1 MRFITLP
8 TTILSTV
15 LGLATLVSGQT
26 TDLNKLQ
33 TAAEKSDYTSTAT
46 AEEVNQFLTELVAQ
60 WPAAELTTIGQTVEG
75 RELSAVLVPAQDQGD
90 SRPLTVLILGG
101 IHSGECDGKEGL
113 LALARDMAAGKLGPS
128 LGKLNL
134 ILVPNYNAD
143 GNERRSPGHRPG
155 QAGPTEGMGIREN
168 AQGLDLNRDFVK
180 LESPEARSLI
190 SAIDE
195 HDVDV
200 LIDLHTTNGSLHRY
214 DLTYDIPHNPIMP
227 SAVDQ
232 WLRSELVPEVTS
244 SMKAAGFST
253 YYYGN
258 FDRDHTTWKTY
269 GHEPRYSTD
278 YMALRGKIGILSESY
293 SYVSYQRRVE
303 ASYQFAYEVIKFLA
317 SNPEK
322 TRQAVAA
329 GSGPAKPGD
338 PLPLRAEIAKTAENE
353 LALGFVTAEGKL
365 PTGPYGHEALKK
377 HEPKDYLVELWNS
390 FTSTESV
397 DLPYAYAIAPQFAW
411 VAQRLALHGVRVQT
425 LEEAADL
432 DVEQYRVTGTERS
445 REFQGHRMLT
455 VETELLETNQQ
466 MFQPGT
472 FIVRVSQPLG
482 KLAAYLLEPRS
493 DDSLAV
499 WNFFDPDIIG
509 NKLYPVARIMQPV
522 AHLSYRAASDEV
534 PASES
539 ITLQHLSQ
547 PSFTVDYDGDL
558 RRSAHWLGD
567 TKQYVV
573 RSSNEHFVVD
583 AETGAQRRL
592 DELTALAAALEQ
604 LDEFSASEAR
614 SAAKASV
621 LTEDLQFG
629 VLVHKSDLYFYN
641 AATATAR
648 RLTTTEKAAE
658 ELVELSPDG
667 SHAAFV
673 LDNNL
678 WVVNC
683 ETSQLKQLTTDGSE
697 EKLNGILDWVYQ
709 EELYGRGNFKAFWW
723 SPAGDEIALLKLDQ
737 AKVDRYRVS
746 DSISFKQQLEETR
759 YPKAGDPIPVVSLWK
774 VNIQSGDLAEIDL
787 TEFPTDD
794 RLVSRVTWA
803 EDRSLWVQVHNR
815 VQNNQTL
822 LRVLPG
828 ETQCS
833 AVLKEESEGWLE
845 IRSVP
850 HFLDDQR
857 FLWLSDLPAGR
868 THLFSVDVATG
879 EKTALTSGEWDVGA
893 IAGVSPDKKTVFVT
907 GNYTS
912 AIEQHLV
919 AVDATNGTA
928 KRVTQLDGSHSVK
941 LDASCSYFIDR
952 FSNTTT
958 PPRLALFSKTGDS
971 VRTIDAPR
979 SDRHR
984 AVNYQPPIQTTIPAA
999 DGLPLQA
1006 TIMLPPGVTPE
1017 NAAEEL
1023 PVLFYVYGGPQA
1035 PTVKNEW
1042 GGRYFWWHQMLC
1054 QRGFAVVLCDNR
1066 SARGRG
1072 VKDTW
1077 TIRGDMGRVEMQDL
1091 EATVSWVSKQ
1101 PWADKDRF
1109 GIWGWS
1115 YGGYFTAYAMTHS
1128 KLFRAGISGAPV
1140 TDWRNYDAIY
1150 TERYMDLPQDN
1161 EDGYESSSVVR
1172 SAANLS
1178 GRMMI
1183 IHGERDDNVHI
1194 SNSFQLANALQQA
1207 GKIFDMMVYPKN
1219 RHGIVQPSQKHHLQK
1234 TMTEFLETHLK

>member
-15 LGLATLVSGQT
+15 LGLATLVNGQT
-26 TDLNKLQ
+26 TDLEKLQ
-33 TAAEKSDYTSTAT
+33 TVAEKSGYTSTAT
-46 AEEVNQFLTELVAQ
+46 AEEVDQYLADLVAG
-60 WPAAELTTIGQTVEG
+60 WPAAELTSIGQTVEG
-75 RELSAVLVPAQDQGD
+75 RELSAVLVPPQVKTDVK
-90 SRPLTVLILGG
+90 PLTVLILGG

-113 LALARDMAAGKLGPS
+113 LALARDMAAGKLDPS
-128 LGKLNL
+128 LRSLNL

-143 GNERRSPGHRPG
+143 GNERRSPDHRPG

-190 SAIDE
+190 AAIDQ

-227 SAVDQ
+227 DEVDQ
-232 WLRSELVPEVTS
+232 WLRGELIPQVTS
-244 SMKAAGFST
+244 SMKKAGFST

-303 ASYQFAYEVIKFLA
+303 ASYQFAYEVIKVLA
-317 SNPEK
+317 SNSDPAH
-322 TRQAVAA
+322 RAIALG
-329 GSGPAKPGD
+329 GSSKLGD
-338 PLPLRAEIAKTAENE
+338 PLPLRAEITKTADNE
-353 LALGFVTAEGKL
+353 LALGFRTADGKP
-365 PTGPYGHEALKK
+365 PTGPYGHEALGK
-377 HEPKDYLVELWNS
+377 HEAKNYLVELWNRY
-390 FTSTESV
+390 TPTKSV
-397 DLPYAYAIAPQFAW
+397 ELPFAYALPARFAW
-411 VAQRLALHGVRVQT
+411 VAQRLSMHGVNVQT
-425 LEEAADL
+425 LAEDTEIK
-432 DVEQYRVTGTERS
+432 VEQYQVTSAKRS
-445 REFQGHRMLT
+445 REFQGHRMLAI
-455 VETELLETNQQ
+455 EAELLDPSERK
-466 MFQPGT
+466 FPAGT

-482 KLAAYLLEPRS
+482 KLAAYLLEPLS

-499 WNFFDPDIIG
+499 WNFFDPDILG
-509 NKLYPVARIMQPV
+509 NQLYPVSRVVQGV
-522 AHLSYRAASDEV
+522 AHLKYQPATGEA
-534 PASES
+534 PASEL

-547 PSFTVDYDGDL
+547 PNFTVDYDGDL

-567 TKQYVV
+567 TQQYVV

-583 AETGAQRRL
+583 AMTGAQRRL
-592 DELTALAAALEQ
+592 DELTALAKALEQ
-604 LDEFSASEAR
+604 LEEFSASDAQA
-614 SAAKASV
+614 AAKASV

-629 VLVHKSDLYFYN
+629 VLVHKSDLYFYD
-641 AATATAR
+641 AKTAKAR
-648 RLTTTEKAAE
+648 RLTKTERATE

-683 ETSQLKQLTTDGSE
+683 ETSELKQLTIDGSE

-737 AKVDRYRVS
+737 TEVDRYRVS

-774 VNIQSGDLAEIDL
+774 ADIQSGDLKEVDL
-787 TEFPTDD
+787 TEFPVDD

-815 VQNNQTL
+815 VQNKQAL

-828 ETQCS
+828 ETACKTI
-833 AVLKEESEGWLE
+833 LKEESEGWLE

-868 THLFSVDVATG
+868 THLFSVDIATG
-879 EKTALTSGEWDVGA
+879 DQTALTSGEWDVGA
-893 IAGVSPDKKTVFVT
+893 IEGVSLDKKTVFVT
-907 GNYTS
+907 GNYGN

-919 AVDATNGTA
+919 AVDTGDGAA
-928 KRVTQLDGSHSVK
+928 KRITQLDGSHSVK
-941 LDASCSYFIDR
+941 LDASCGYFIDR

-958 PPRLALFSKTGDS
+958 PPRLALFSTTGEA

-984 AVNYQPPIQTTIPAA
+984 AVMYQSPIQTTIPAA

-1017 NAAEEL
+1017 NANEAL

-1042 GGRYFWWHQMLC
+1042 AGRYFWWHQMLC

-1091 EATVSWVSKQ
+1091 EATVQWVSKQ
-1101 PWADKDRF
+1101 PWADKDRL

-1161 EDGYESSSVVR
+1161 AEGYESSSVVR

-1207 GKIFDMMVYPKN
+1207 GKVFDMMVYPKN